1 MLYHLLLPL
10 REDTFAFNVVRYIT
24 FRGAAALITSLL
36 FCLLLYPP
44 FIRWLQRRKY
54 GQEIRNDGPE
64 GHFSKKGTPTMGGL
78 LMVFAITLSSLLW
91 ARLDEPRVWLVLFIA
106 VSFSAVGFADDWQK
120 IARKNSA
127 GLSGKTRLA
136 LEFVA
141 SGLAVWAGVRYWGVS
156 TTVPVPF
163 LKDIALPM
171 GWGYVLFGAFVI
183 VAFANA
189 VNLTDG
195 LDGLAIGP
203 VMVSAL
209 TMGLL
214 AYLAGNVRFAEYLN
228 IPHVPGAGELTVLT
242 VTLAGAG
249 MGFLWFNAYPA
260 QVFMGDTG
268 SLPLGGILGAL
279 AVLTHNEFLFVV
291 LGGIFVAETLS
302 VVIQVISF
310 KTTGKRVFRMAPVH
324 HHFEKG
330 GVVEPK
336 IIVRFWIVS
345 ILLAL
350 LSLMS
355 LKLR

>member
-10 REDTFAFNVVRYIT
+10 RESEFLFNVVRYIS
-24 FRGAAALITSLL
+24 FRAAAALITALL
-36 FCLLLYPP
+36 LCLVLYPP
-44 FIRWLQRRKY
+44 FIRWLQRRRF

-64 GHFSKKGTPTMGGL
+64 AHFSKKGTPTMGGL
-78 LMVFAITLSSLLW
+78 LMIGAISLSTLLW
-91 ARLDEPRVWLVLFIA
+91 ARLDEPAVWMTLIIGLAFCG
-106 VSFSAVGFADDWQK
+106 VGFADDWQK
-120 IARKNSA
+120 IARKSSA
-127 GLSGKTRLA
+127 GLSGKLRL
-136 LEFVA
+136 LIEFTTA
-141 SGLAVWAGVRYWGVS
+141 GAVIFAGVKWFGVT

-163 LKDIALPM
+163 FKDLSLEM
-171 GWGYVLFGAFVI
+171 GWFYVAFASFVI

-203 VMVSAL
+203 VMISSL
-209 TMGLL
+209 TFGLL
-214 AYLAGNVRFAEYLN
+214 AYLAGNTKFAEYLN
-228 IPHVPGAGELTVLT
+228 IPYVAGAGELTVFT
-242 VTLAGAG
+242 VTIVGAG

-268 SLPLGGILGAL
+268 SLPLGGVLGAL
-279 AVLTHNEFLFVV
+279 AVLTHNEFLFVF
-291 LGGIFVAETLS
+291 LGGVFVVETLS
-302 VVIQVISF
+302 VVLQVASF
-310 KTTGKRVFRMAPVH
+310 KTTGKRIFKMAPIH
-324 HHFEKG
+324 HHFEKE

-336 IIVRFWIVS
+336 LIVRFWIVS